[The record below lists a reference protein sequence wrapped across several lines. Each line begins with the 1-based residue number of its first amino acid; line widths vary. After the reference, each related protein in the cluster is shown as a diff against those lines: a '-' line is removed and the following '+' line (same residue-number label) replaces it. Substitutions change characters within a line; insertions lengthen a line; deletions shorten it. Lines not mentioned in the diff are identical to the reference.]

1 MHSISIY
8 KVNSSILD
16 SVSFISINLQ
26 ISSNGY
32 YPLHASFRM
41 GYMFTCRMNKKKKNL
56 LLFLGKTTTYYLS
69 LHTFASKEF
78 LIIFVMT
85 RDIVKKI
92 SKYVLTAVIITSA
105 FEELSDVGWIM
116 YVVGIAGAL
125 IILGLSILIIH
136 MLNENK

>member
-1 MHSISIY
+1 
-8 KVNSSILD
+8 
-16 SVSFISINLQ
+16 
-26 ISSNGY
+26 
-32 YPLHASFRM
+32 M

-92 SKYVLTAVIITSA
+92 SVWEKVSDFLMDISKYVLTAVIITSA